1 MEPHSQ
7 TIHVLLCPLYL
18 KEVHVLIFRSYTVY
32 TKIQPITELQLAYLQ
47 EVSRALIKLIAY
59 PEQEGKGRQHV
70 HVQYTSLESG
80 NHYFLTVF
88 LSTACSRPSLCSTSL
103 TCCSEID
110 QLRNVKSP
118 WALTWWVAPCRDPLS
133 LAAHEH
139 FLCNSWWCWFA
150 SADGRSSKLRKKE
163 RDMQCMWPH
172 SQTSDSF
179 CSQRVWECTLDV

>member
-1 MEPHSQ
+1 MYSTP
-7 TIHVLLCPLYL
+7 
-18 KEVHVLIFRSYTVY
+18 
-32 TKIQPITELQLAYLQ
+32 
-47 EVSRALIKLIAY
+47 
-59 PEQEGKGRQHV
+59 
-70 HVQYTSLESG
+70 YTSLESG

-110 QLRNVKSP
+110 QLCNVKSP
-118 WALTWWVAPCRDPLS
+118 WALTWCVAPCKDPLS

-163 RDMQCMWPH
+163 RERETCNYVASLPDFRLILQSESLGMRLHVHWMCSSIGRRDFCLLPRRLSGVLTIPNTHCMVL
-172 SQTSDSF
+172 TAK
-179 CSQRVWECTLDV
+179 